1 MGNLNNLQDCLGSP
15 LHHLAIISFLLY
27 CFSANSY
34 LLEGRISTFPAPLP
48 LHCRYHHYLQK
59 RDIFNSQEIENLKN
73 REAQHLIQW
82 NLLMAEKES
91 ELSSLAAHQMDL
103 AELDLLAESE
113 CGLAELTRDINN
125 TTQQVKVRQFNT
137 FI

>member
-1 MGNLNNLQDCLGSP
+1 M
-15 LHHLAIISFLLY
+15 
-27 CFSANSY
+27 
-34 LLEGRISTFPAPLP
+34 
-48 LHCRYHHYLQK
+48 
-59 RDIFNSQEIENLKN
+59 KN

-125 TTQQVKVRQFNT
+125 TTQQVKVRQFKT
-137 FI
+137 YLKKDFFY